1 MKYIRF
7 FSLQIFLLVFL
18 CVNICRAGTVE
29 AGYGFTLFT
38 DSNNTLWAFGKN
50 DYGQLGIGK
59 TSTFE
64 SQPVNTGWHDIY
76 NVRASGDTTFI
87 LRGKKTLYDYQ
98 ESATAGKNLFQY
110 YAATTLDNTKF
121 HDSFYIDSR
130 IDNSIFSDGLVR
142 DSNNFSLLDFIVTE
156 NHDFP
161 GYRLSYR
168 VIKGGIYGTYL
179 HERKIGTWEESV
191 IFHSR
196 TEIPHGQFKD
206 VIYQKDDYS
215 IWLDGYVFEG
225 GSLQY
230 KDALIIEEDS
240 KVKKMASVIDSNNS
254 YYFVFLTE
262 DGDLKQMKDFDGNSS
277 VLLDSGV
284 SNFYHWQ
291 NKIIELN
298 STEEKKTTRL
308 LVYVKEESNNYLQF
322 FEVIDRQSHPHS
334 TLKSGFQKGDA
345 SGFFNSQIMD
355 SKEISISENKYNP
368 YIYYTNDLFAK
379 PPDDWGP
386 DNNISFKSYGDHYN
400 YLSEIDD
407 NYSHYTEEFL
417 KINPLPHIVF
427 RKSDGSVWGVG
438 GNNFKQI
445 KDSPKK
451 WFDEPVQIYPFEKT
465 VNYGGGSSDQ
475 SSQDGGG
482 STENISEL
490 RAAITELENRI
501 VNLASKDDLSLA
513 TDAGRRAGINEVLSN
528 PTEHGLTY
536 IEVLES
542 SGATPHTNGWFFQ
555 PEWGGCGRTSVFRM
569 SIVLSNRIHLPRGYF
584 KENSSPPY
592 FFNYETE
599 EWEVMGE

>member
-18 CVNICRAGTVE
+18 CGNICRAGTVE

-38 DSNNTLWAFGKN
+38 DSNNTLWSFGKN

-298 STEEKKTTRL
+298 STEEKK
-308 LVYVKEESNNYLQF
+308 LQ
-322 FEVIDRQSHPHS
+322 
-334 TLKSGFQKGDA
+334 
-345 SGFFNSQIMD
+345 D
-355 SKEISISENKYNP
+355 S
-368 YIYYTNDLFAK
+368 
-379 PPDDWGP
+379 W
-386 DNNISFKSYGDHYN
+386 
-400 YLSEIDD
+400 
-407 NYSHYTEEFL
+407 
-417 KINPLPHIVF
+417 
-427 RKSDGSVWGVG
+427 
-438 GNNFKQI
+438 
-445 KDSPKK
+445 
-451 WFDEPVQIYPFEKT
+451 
-465 VNYGGGSSDQ
+465 
-475 SSQDGGG
+475 
-482 STENISEL
+482 
-490 RAAITELENRI
+490 
-501 VNLASKDDLSLA
+501 
-513 TDAGRRAGINEVLSN
+513 
-528 PTEHGLTY
+528 
-536 IEVLES
+536 
-542 SGATPHTNGWFFQ
+542 
-555 PEWGGCGRTSVFRM
+555 CM
-569 SIVLSNRIHLPRGYF
+569 
-584 KENSSPPY
+584 
-592 FFNYETE
+592 
-599 EWEVMGE
+599 